1 MRSKKELASII
12 PGLHRIDVRGA
23 WSRSVQAELL
33 FTPTAQVIYPYG
45 APRHGQRYTPKGGAP
60 TTYLA
65 SDVVTSLA
73 EVEAVVAPKDGPPVT
88 IASNVWAVAAVDVD
102 LRDVL
107 DLTDPATQAALGTTT
122 AELVAPWRLAAA
134 GRGLPPTQLLG
145 QAACDSGAVLA
156 LKAPSA
162 KRPGGSSLVVF
173 HDRLMARRDCSLEV
187 RDQGRLRQ
195 RIPPL

>member
-12 PGLHRIDVRGA
+12 PGLQRIDVRGA
-23 WSRSVQAELL
+23 WSRAVRTDLL
-33 FTPTAQVIYPYG
+33 YTPTAQVIYPYG
-45 APRHGQRYTPKGGAP
+45 APRVGQRFTPKGGAP

-65 SDVVTSLA
+65 SDMLMALA
-73 EVEAVVAPKDGPPVT
+73 EVEAVVVQKDGAPVT
-88 IASNVWAVAAVDVD
+88 IAANVWSVAAVDVD
-102 LRDVL
+102 VRDVL

-134 GRGLPPTQLLG
+134 GRALPPTQLLG

-173 HDRLMARRDCSLEV
+173 HDRLMARRDCCLEV